1 MICLQSCK
9 QMESALSK
17 NGAFNQG
24 DISVLKEAVAILQ
37 HHDGVSGTAKQHV
50 TDVLFNCH
58 YNQFYDKQSRFNI
71 PYVNCRITLDC
82 FTWVLRSV
90 REFKALI
97 TSKFNAKWIRYNPES
112 ILKIL

>member
-1 MICLQSCK
+1 
-9 QMESALSK
+9 MESALSK

-71 PYVNCRITLDC
+71 PYVSESSKLL
-82 FTWVLRSV
+82 LRASSMLN
-90 REFKALI
+90 EFVI
-97 TSKFNAKWIRYNPES
+97 IPNQF
-112 ILKIL
+112 